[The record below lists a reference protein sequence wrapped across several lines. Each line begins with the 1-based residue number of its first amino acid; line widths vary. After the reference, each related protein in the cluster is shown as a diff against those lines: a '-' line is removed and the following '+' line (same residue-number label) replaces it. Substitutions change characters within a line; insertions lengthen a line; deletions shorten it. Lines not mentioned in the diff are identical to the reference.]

1 MPSSKSNEPST
12 NITTTPSPPSPPSLP
27 SLTEHL
33 EKWKQLLYEDPDK
46 EFLLQGIK
54 NGFKLQ
60 DENAPTSPPPKPHP
74 PNYRSVRSKEFNR
87 AVEDTIKTGLRDG
100 LYKRLPNPP
109 PITSPLSAVPKSSGG
124 VRVIHDLSSPLG
136 HCLNSYSSKDEVK
149 FQTIEDAVNLLTPNC
164 YLAKVD
170 LKSAYRSVKIH
181 PSSWPWTSLHW
192 QFEDEKDPIFL
203 QDTRLPFGA
212 RRSPAIFHRITQSV
226 RRALVRRGFPPMVVY
241 VDDFL
246 IIAPTAELCG
256 IALELLISTLRD
268 LGFMIAWDKVVDPT
282 QCLTFL
288 GIEINTATG
297 TLSLDNGKRSRLITL
312 LQRQLNRKRLSKKQL
327 QKLAGSLS
335 WAASVIPWGRLHV
348 RSLFDQVANINADNH
363 KILVSSIAE
372 DIQWWIFFLSKP
384 NHCRHIWDRRPEV
397 VINCDASQ
405 NAGGAFCLNDWFYTA
420 WSADLPLLAKEHINI
435 KELAIAVAAIFQWSS
450 LLHGCNIVIAT
461 DNTATLAILNKG
473 TSPAPAASNLLR
485 PLSALAIHLGSS
497 ITAVHI
503 PGHLNHIP
511 DAISRMHSPGHLARL
526 GHLLRAQGITS
537 TELSKHMT
545 QASLSFFLHQMDT
558 HQHAVPWLN

>member
-1 MPSSKSNEPST
+1 MGPGPRCPSARRRPRPGPPSSRPAAARSGSST
-12 NITTTPSPPSPPSLP
+12 PAASPPSPPSLP

-203 QDTRLPFGA
+203 RHASPFWCQTVP
-212 RRSPAIFHRITQSV
+212 SH
-226 RRALVRRGFPPMVVY
+226 FPPY
-241 VDDFL
+241 YS
-246 IIAPTAELCG
+246 
-256 IALELLISTLRD
+256 IST
-268 LGFMIAWDKVVDPT
+268 PCT
-282 QCLTFL
+282 C
-288 GIEINTATG
+288 
-297 TLSLDNGKRSRLITL
+297 
-312 LQRQLNRKRLSKKQL
+312 
-327 QKLAGSLS
+327 
-335 WAASVIPWGRLHV
+335 
-348 RSLFDQVANINADNH
+348 
-363 KILVSSIAE
+363 
-372 DIQWWIFFLSKP
+372 
-384 NHCRHIWDRRPEV
+384 
-397 VINCDASQ
+397 
-405 NAGGAFCLNDWFYTA
+405 
-420 WSADLPLLAKEHINI
+420 
-435 KELAIAVAAIFQWSS
+435 
-450 LLHGCNIVIAT
+450 
-461 DNTATLAILNKG
+461 
-473 TSPAPAASNLLR
+473 
-485 PLSALAIHLGSS
+485 
-497 ITAVHI
+497 
-503 PGHLNHIP
+503 
-511 DAISRMHSPGHLARL
+511 
-526 GHLLRAQGITS
+526 
-537 TELSKHMT
+537 
-545 QASLSFFLHQMDT
+545 
-558 HQHAVPWLN
+558 